1 MPASAGAPRTNVEQG
16 IEMAGIELYA
26 PRLAKHRRTWSVAV
40 VVLVGVFFL
49 LGQTLSFIPIMVAL
63 KLAGIELDPANLQAS
78 LSIAMSE
85 WPIISA
91 VLFGCAFTALA
102 VFLWV
107 WLFERRGLQTI
118 GFNGD
123 GFKRFGRGF
132 LIGLAFLGSAVGGIA
147 LLGGYRIETA
157 GVWSAPSFLAFLPIL
172 VLLVGFCIQGSTEE
186 ILMRG
191 WLMQVIA
198 SRHGIVW
205 AMGINAVIFSLM
217 HGMNTKPTP
226 ELALGLFNIVLVGVF
241 FSLYALKEQSL
252 WGVCGWHAAWNWLL
266 SAGFGLEV
274 SGIVIKAPP
283 LVVDLAGAKGA
294 PWWLTGGSFGPE
306 GSVVATTVLLAGTI
320 CVAWQVRQT
329 PPKSFPVV
337 TE

>member
-1 MPASAGAPRTNVEQG
+1 
-16 IEMAGIELYA
+16 MAGIELYA
-26 PRLAKHRRTWSVAV
+26 PRLAKHRRTWSVAAIF
-40 VVLVGVFFL
+40 LVAVFFV
-49 LGQTLSFIPIMVAL
+49 LGQTLTFLPIMVAV
-63 KLAGIELDPANLQAS
+63 KLAGFRLDPANLQNS
-78 LSIAMSE
+78 LMGIMSE

-91 VLFGCAFTALA
+91 MLIGCAFTAVA

-118 GFNGD
+118 GFNAD

-132 LIGLAFLGSAVGGIA
+132 LIGLGFLGAAVGGIA

-157 GVWSAPSFLAFLPIL
+157 GIWGAPSLVAFLPIL

-198 SRHGIVW
+198 SRHGVIW
-205 AMGINAVIFSLM
+205 AMAINAIIFSLM
-217 HGMNTKPTP
+217 HGMNTEPTP
-226 ELALGLFNIVLVGVF
+226 ELMLGLLNIVLVGVF
-241 FSLYALKEQSL
+241 FSLYAIKEQSL

-283 LVVDLAGAKGA
+283 LVVDLTGAKGA
-294 PWWLTGGSFGPE
+294 PWWLTGGTFGPE
-306 GSVVATTVLLAGTI
+306 GSVVATVVLLTGTI
-320 CVAWQVRQT
+320 WLGWQVVRSA
-329 PPKSFPVV
+329 PKGFPVIA
-337 TE
+337 E